1 MRIECVGSGSLGLLF
16 AARLSDAGADVVLVT
31 STEEQ
36 ADRLNAEGVA
46 LQDGS
51 GTIYRAVAAEC
62 YRETAPAAEGSPD
75 SEERD
80 ADWLLLTVKQK
91 HITPELARW
100 LAKRIGLK
108 TRLICFQN
116 GIGHAERLAAE
127 ISPDRIYAAV
137 TTEGARRDGLNHVSH
152 TGRGVTRIGKAF
164 TGSKESGTHGTYV
177 PRPEDA
183 QEDAYFDENEKNM
196 RQLFLSAGFETF
208 LSKHMDSFI
217 WQKLLINAVINPLTA
232 LLGVTNGKLAEMPE
246 TRELMDKLVAEGCE
260 VASAK
265 GIRLQAGDMIS
276 EVLKVCERTSLN
288 HSSMLQDLVSGRMT
302 EIEWINGSLLREA
315 AEHQIALPVN
325 RTLYALVKAKERTIV
340 KES

>member
-16 AARLSDAGADVVLVT
+16 AARLSDAGADVVLIT

-62 YRETAPAAEGSPD
+62 YREAAAGSPD

-127 ISPDRIYAAV
+127 IPPDRIYVAV

-152 TGRGVTRIGKAF
+152 TGRGVTRVGKAF
-164 TGSKESGTHGTYV
+164 TGSGGNGSKNGTYV
-177 PRPEDA
+177 PHSEDA
-183 QEDAYFDENEKNM
+183 QDDAYFDENEKNM

-232 LLGVTNGKLAEMPE
+232 LLGVTNGKLPE
-246 TRELMDKLVAEGCE
+246 LPECRELMDKLVAEVCE
-260 VASAK
+260 VASAN
-265 GIRLQAGDMIS
+265 GIPLQTGGMIS
-276 EVLKVCERTSLN
+276 EVLDVCVRTALN
-288 HSSMLQDLVSGRMT
+288 HSSMLQDLASGRMT

-315 AEHQIALPVN
+315 DEHHIALPVN